1 MARGRL
7 TLGPFI
13 GDRIASLSLSQFRLL
28 LLGVGSLSGALFWAS
43 IPKLEIH
50 LLAWVCLLPCL
61 SLLPYLSPQRLF
73 SLGLLGGL
81 VASLGRTYWITE
93 TLQLYGNLSLLEALA
108 SNFLLILYLALFWAV
123 FFYLCSRFRLS
134 SSLFPWLAASL
145 WVLLEWAQNWVI
157 TGFPWQLLG
166 YSQYRQL
173 ALLQLTSVTGI
184 YGLSFLIALVNGTF
198 AHLLSNRLTP
208 SRLLIAV
215 APPILLLTAAL
226 LLGQQRLDALA
237 EEKTSDVLEVGIV
250 QGNIPQDLKWKT
262 SRVAGTTNHYVELT
276 RTLPADQLDLI
287 IFPETALPF
296 YFQHPYYAEFQR
308 KIADLAR
315 EMATPILVGSLGGA
329 WEEGIYNRT
338 FLVDAEG
345 SVLDY
350 ADKVHLVPFGEYLP
364 LAFIFQYLEAL
375 TAESGVFEHGE
386 SHKALALPGSDHRAG
401 IFICYESIFP
411 EITRQLA
418 LLGSSFLINTTNDAW
433 FGVTAAP
440 YQHFAM
446 AAVRAAETG
455 LPVLRAANTGISG
468 LIGPSGRILHTTD
481 LLETTAFT
489 VSLHPRR
496 EITFY
501 VRHGNLIVAFCALL
515 LAGYSTWEHP
525 WVKSRR
531 EKKGTI
537 GDGK

>member
-1 MARGRL
+1 L
-7 TLGPFI
+7 TLGPVI
-13 GDRIASLSLSQFRLL
+13 GDRIGSLSRPQLRLL
-28 LLGVGSLSGALFWAS
+28 LLGSGCLSGALFWAS

-50 LLAWVCLLPCL
+50 LLAWICLLPCL

-73 SLGLLGGL
+73 SLGMVGGL
-81 VASLGRTYWITE
+81 TAGLGRTYWITE
-93 TLQLYGNLSLLEALA
+93 TLQLYGNLNLLEALTT
-108 SNFLLILYLALFWAV
+108 NFLLILYLALYWAV
-123 FFYLCSRFRLS
+123 FFFLCSRFRLS
-134 SSLFPWLAASL
+134 SCLFPWLAASL

-184 YGLSFLIALVNGTF
+184 YGISFLIALVNGTF

-208 SRLLIAV
+208 SRLLIALS
-215 APPILLLTAAL
+215 PPVLLLAATL
-226 LLGQQRLDALA
+226 LLGQQRLDTLA
-237 EEKTSDVLEVGIV
+237 GEETSDVLEVGIV
-250 QGNIPQDLKWKT
+250 QGNISQDLKWKT
-262 SRVAGTTNHYVELT
+262 SRVAGTTNHYIELT
-276 RTLPADQLDLI
+276 RTLPAGQLDLI

-296 YFQHPYYAEFQR
+296 YFQHPYYAQFQR
-308 KIADLAR
+308 QIADLAK
-315 EMATPILVGSLGGA
+315 EMATPILVGSLGGS

-345 SVLDY
+345 AVLDY

-375 TAESGVFEHGE
+375 TAESGAFVHGE
-386 SHKALALPGSDHRAG
+386 SHKALTLPDSDQRAG

-418 LLGSSFLINTTNDAW
+418 LLGSSFLVNTTNDAW

-446 AAVRAAETG
+446 VAVRAAETG

-468 LIGPSGRILHTTD
+468 LIGPSGRILRATD

-489 VSLHPRR
+489 VRLHPRR
-496 EITFY
+496 EITFF
-501 VRHGNLIVAFCALL
+501 VRHGNLLIVFCALL
-515 LAGYSTWEHP
+515 LAGYFTWEHP

-531 EKKGTI
+531 REKGTI
-537 GDGK
+537 LDEK

>member
-1 MARGRL
+1 M
-7 TLGPFI
+7 TLGPSI
-13 GDRIASLSLSQFRLL
+13 EGRIESLSRHQLRLL
-28 LLGVGSLSGALFWAS
+28 LLGAGCLSGALFWAS

-61 SLLPYLSPQRLF
+61 SLLPYLSPKQLF
-73 SLGLLGGL
+73 SLGLVGGL
-81 VASLGRTYWITE
+81 VAGLGRTYWITQ
-93 TLQLYGNLSLLEALA
+93 TLQLYGNLTLIEALVT
-108 SNFLLILYLALFWAV
+108 NFLLVLYLALYWAV

-145 WVLLEWAQNWVI
+145 WILLEWAQNWVI

-173 ALLQLTSVTGI
+173 ALLQLVSITGI
-184 YGLSFLIALVNGTF
+184 YGISFLIALVNGTL
-198 AHLLSNRLTP
+198 AHLLSTRLTP
-208 SRLLIAV
+208 WRRLLALAPPTLLLIA
-215 APPILLLTAAL
+215 AQ

-237 EEKTSDVLEVGIV
+237 EEEASDVLEVGIV

-262 SRVAGTTNHYVELT
+262 SRVAGTTNHYIELT

-287 IFPETALPF
+287 IFPETALPY
-296 YFQHPYYAEFQR
+296 YFQHPYYAQFHRQ
-308 KIADLAR
+308 IADLAR
-315 EMATPILVGSLGGA
+315 EMATPILVGSLGGS

-345 SVLDY
+345 SVIDY

-375 TAESGVFEHGE
+375 TAESGAFVHGE
-386 SHKALALPGSDHRAG
+386 SHRALPLPDSNERAG

-418 LLGSSFLINTTNDAW
+418 LLGSSFLVNTTNDAW

-446 AAVRAAETG
+446 VAVRAAETG

-468 LIGPSGRILHTTD
+468 LIGPSGRILHATD

-489 VSLHPRR
+489 VRLHPRR
-496 EITFY
+496 ETTFY
-501 VRHGNLIVAFCALL
+501 VRHGDVILVLCALF
-515 LAGYSTWEHP
+515 LAGYFIWEHP
-525 WVKSRR
+525 RVKSRR
-531 EKKGTI
+531 GNERNHL
-537 GDGK
+537 DGK